1 MPGNIK
7 HTAGANP
14 QPNNFGRKVSA
25 KKHKVMI
32 AFESQFNR
40 VDRATKSNLKTWEDR
55 NRANQ
60 NTKLN
65 Y

>member
-7 HTAGANP
+7 HTVGANP
-14 QPNNFGRKVSA
+14 QPNNFGRTIT
-25 KKHKVMI
+25 KKQFK
-32 AFESQFNR
+32 ARKALEKRFGNSQN
-40 VDRATKSNLKTWEDR
+40 ANLKTWEDR

>member
-14 QPNNFGRKVSA
+14 QPNNFGRTTYA
-25 KKHKVMI
+25 KQFKAMK
-32 AFESQFNR
+32 ALQKRFGSSQ
-40 VDRATKSNLKTWEDR
+40 DANLKTWEDR

>member
-14 QPNNFGRKVSA
+14 QPKNFGRTTPEKWFKA
-25 KKHKVMI
+25 MKAMQKRLGN
-32 AFESQFNR
+32 SQN
-40 VDRATKSNLKTWEDR
+40 ANLKTWEDR